1 MALLDDMKV
10 AVRVSSDAYN
20 SEIRMW
26 IDAALA
32 DMRRVG
38 VNPDML
44 TVESPSA
51 LVLAAITC
59 FVKAKFGYDVDERRR
74 FDESYR
80 SLVISLMNS
89 SANIGYEADSDD

>member
-10 AVRVSSDAYN
+10 AVRVTSSATD
-20 SEIRMW
+20 SEIQMW

-38 VNPDML
+38 VNPDL
-44 TVESPSA
+44 LNEESPSA
-51 LVLAAITC
+51 LVLAAVAC
-59 FVKAKFGYDVDERRR
+59 YVKANYGYDVSERPR
-74 FDESYR
+74 FQDSYR